1 MPIKHSEVSKTKKEN
16 VMAHFIVT
24 VTYTDSVFAGM
35 ANNPHNREEA
45 IGKIL
50 SALNMSLESLHMA
63 LDRNLFMVVSGT
75 AEAGGALMIVAG
87 ASGSVTDITVDKVFS
102 AVDQM
107 DWLQFASAVIK
118 ACKPANA

>member
-1 MPIKHSEVSKTKKEN
+1 
-16 VMAHFIVT
+16 MAHFIVT